1 MPIKSRIK
9 EHQIIS
15 SGMKYMFLK
24 SNRKD
29 QSLAFENLILSSKTQ
44 VIEIEYIVK
53 NDSIYKL
60 INN

>member
-1 MPIKSRIK
+1 
-9 EHQIIS
+9 
-15 SGMKYMFLK
+15 MKYMFLK